1 MVGGS
6 NVDGDGSGGDSP
18 SRQGAEIGTSGP
30 PKLAG
35 DGGGDRKPFW
45 KKRLD
50 IQGFRDREVNIGQ
63 GGSREVGPVTQAA
76 RGRGQGL
83 AASPGHLDQWW
94 PPSGS
99 PSGSWGLPV
108 S

>member
-18 SRQGAEIGTSGP
+18 SRQGAGTGTSGP

-63 GGSREVGPVTQAA
+63 GGYRVVGPATQATTGHDQGQA
-76 RGRGQGL
+76 APPGR
-83 AASPGHLDQWW
+83 LD
-94 PPSGS
+94 
-99 PSGSWGLPV
+99 
-108 S
+108 